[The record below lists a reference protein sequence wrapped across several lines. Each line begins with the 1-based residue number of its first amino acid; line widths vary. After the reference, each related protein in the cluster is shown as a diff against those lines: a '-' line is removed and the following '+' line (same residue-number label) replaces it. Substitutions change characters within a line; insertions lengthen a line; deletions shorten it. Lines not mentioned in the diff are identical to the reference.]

1 MTAVG
6 EKSTSLTWAPTEAV
20 RELEYRGFA
29 RHRFTPL
36 NSPYQASN
44 AMRSAEINFTG
55 LEIMTR
61 GMTCREAW
69 YQSK

>member
-6 EKSTSLTWAPTEAV
+6 EKSTSLTWAPAEAV

-44 AMRSAEINFTG
+44 AMRSA
-55 LEIMTR
+55 
-61 GMTCREAW
+61 
-69 YQSK
+69 